1 MNQDKNNIQ
10 INDELGNISKPLLCV
25 RLFKSKQME
34 RNFKI
39 LTYANQYMDA
49 NRLHEGLYACSTP
62 FLYSKETTIEKL
74 LKQAE
79 DIRDKMGV
87 WHINDKYFETL
98 KQCTLLDFK
107 LVAQADA

>member
-1 MNQDKNNIQ
+1 
-10 INDELGNISKPLLCV
+10 
-25 RLFKSKQME
+25 ME

-39 LTYANQYMDA
+39 LTYASQYMDA
-49 NRLHEGLYACSTP
+49 NRLHEGLYACSIP
-62 FLYSKETTIEKL
+62 FLYNKETTIEKL

>member
-1 MNQDKNNIQ
+1 MKAQNNVTVQDQ
-10 INDELGNISKPLLCV
+10 DGNSSKPLLCV
-25 RLFKSKQME
+25 RLFKSKPME

-49 NRLHEGLYACSTP
+49 NRLHEGLYACSVP
-62 FLYSKETTIEKL
+62 FLYNKETTIEKL

-87 WHINDKYFETL
+87 WHINDKYFEML